1 MNKNIAI
8 IIVKLLMS
16 LTFFVPLVSQAGE
29 LAICIG
35 GVDGRNLSCNKQDFI
50 GKEIELVERSLG
62 EMGQNTWRLI
72 NVLASPPL
80 LQKRDGAQESSRL
93 VIYYFFERGYSD
105 SLSG

>member
-8 IIVKLLMS
+8 IIVKLLMG

-35 GVDGRNLSCNKQDFI
+35 GIDGRNLSCNKQDFI

-62 EMGQNTWRLI
+62 EMSQNTWRLV
-72 NVLASPPL
+72 NVLALPSL
-80 LQKRDGAQESSRL
+80 LQQRDGPQGSSRL
-93 VIYYFFERGYSD
+93 AIYYFFERGYSD
-105 SLSG
+105 SVSG